1 MAGVDEA
8 RLHLERE
15 SVVLSPAEASL
26 ARIIEATKGLFSRG
40 YGDVEL
46 IGKVADKQVCYIN
59 LLDAGSASSYN
70 ELSEETRLGLENATY
85 VVKDGIVG
93 DSLMV
98 QATTPEAQ
106 QRLGD
111 WKRDESD
118 YFTLEAEARMS
129 PVEQIEALIEAAA
142 AVAASSGELE
152 KLDFIL
158 RPTVLHDN
166 LLRAIME
173 ARGVELRRV
182 EPSKNGQGKA

>member
-15 SVVLSPAEASL
+15 SILLSPGEASM
-26 ARIIEATKGLFSRG
+26 ARVIEATKDLFLRG

-59 LLDAGSASSYN
+59 LLDAGNASSYN
-70 ELSEETRLGLENATY
+70 ELSEETKLGLENANY
-85 VVKDGIVG
+85 VVRDGIVG

-106 QRLGD
+106 QSLGD

-118 YFTLEAEARMS
+118 YFTLEAEARIS
-129 PVEQIEALIEAAA
+129 PVEQIEALIKAAE
-142 AVAASSGELE
+142 AVAVSSGELE

-158 RPTVLHDN
+158 RPTALHNN

-173 ARGVELRRV
+173 ARGVGMRRV
-182 EPSKNGQGKA
+182 EQSKNGQDKA